1 MGLNTGSMCRAV
13 SAFVI
18 NADPHKSLK
27 SQMGTPYSYI
37 KYATSLQGRDASD
50 LIDLA
55 ADTVSWPWLP
65 RTLGTSDPVNNEKII
80 TWVAAG

>member
-1 MGLNTGSMCRAV
+1 MGS
-13 SAFVI
+13 
-18 NADPHKSLK
+18 
-27 SQMGTPYSYI
+27 PYSYI

-55 ADTVSWPWLP
+55 EDTVSWPWLL
-65 RTLGTSDPVNNEKII
+65 RTLGTNNPINNDKII